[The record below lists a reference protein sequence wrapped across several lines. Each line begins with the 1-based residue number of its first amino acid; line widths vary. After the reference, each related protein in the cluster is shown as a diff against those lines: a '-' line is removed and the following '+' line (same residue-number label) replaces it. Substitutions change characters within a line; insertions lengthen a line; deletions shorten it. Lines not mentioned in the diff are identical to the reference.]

1 MCIVLFCA
9 DRDYGDLKFSRG
21 GCVLTDP
28 VRVISFQKLV
38 MGQDL
43 FSLMMP
49 PGMILY
55 NLFVWSNDQ
64 LRELSGM
71 IGSPALVLVLPLF
84 PRDVIRLP
92 PRGTKRRLQPLH
104 SCEVWRT

>member
-1 MCIVLFCA
+1 MIYFAMKLCFLMCIVLSCA

-21 GCVLTDP
+21 VCVLIVP

-55 NLFVWSNDQ
+55 NLFVWSNDE
-64 LRELSGM
+64 LRELSGV
-71 IGSPALVLVLPLF
+71 IGSLLWSSSYPCF
-84 PRDVIRLP
+84 PVM
-92 PRGTKRRLQPLH
+92 
-104 SCEVWRT
+104 